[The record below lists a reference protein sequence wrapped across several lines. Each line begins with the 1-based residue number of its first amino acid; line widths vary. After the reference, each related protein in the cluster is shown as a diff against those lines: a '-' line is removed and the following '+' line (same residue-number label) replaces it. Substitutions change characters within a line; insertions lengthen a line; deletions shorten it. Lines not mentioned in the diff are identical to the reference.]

1 MTWGTHHEAPR
12 DGAVVILQTRVSRH
26 LEDRVTKA
34 AAAVRGR
41 WGDTPAL
48 CQTHVERDQVKRIR
62 LDRIPTAAICPDC
75 VAAARLWYAPYRF
88 EPFDCVQRQRLL
100 HNLTRD
106 LDAVW
111 RGTPSGDRP

>member
-1 MTWGTHHEAPR
+1 MVSWGTYHEAPR
-12 DGAVVILQTRVSRH
+12 DGAVIVLQTRLYRH

-48 CQTHVERDQVKRIR
+48 CQTHVESRQVKRVL

-75 VAAARLWYAPYRF
+75 VKAARLWYAPYRF

-100 HNLTRD
+100 VNLDRD
-106 LDAVW
+106 LAAV
-111 RGTPSGDRP
+111 